1 MQSAAWPVPDA
12 RSRSDQGD
20 VTTSGA
26 AHGRRRLH
34 RGVPC
39 SMLSSHQDHQPSCGL
54 LLSCV
59 HLQGTS
65 LFSSVCR
72 ADCHW
77 CSSCYQEVVAAS
89 GLCAPFQLERDNQG
103 NTLEGCVLN
112 NHIDQFRDKLKKYPI
127 FHLRC
132 ASSLKHEEISKKFY
146 VS

>member
-89 GLCAPFQLERDNQG
+89 GLCAPFQLERDNQVNG
-103 NTLEGCVLN
+103 VVGDPHFQRYPLPQPPPASGSAV
-112 NHIDQFRDKLKKYPI
+112 KKG
-127 FHLRC
+127 FHC
-132 ASSLKHEEISKKFY
+132 GD
-146 VS
+146 